1 MICKVKQILKGS
13 LDSIPSPSPS
23 VKIQIMGGKI
33 CLRGKGE
40 TLLGAVNK
48 LLKTK
53 SLLITPKNVLLLH
66 LKQTFTPIILIFTDG
81 EGDGIDNRESF
92 KVCSTLPPSSTTLS
106 SSKLITHI
114 TLHTNNTKV
123 HSGFDFQVGNPNKS
137 TILIAEIY
145 NM

>member
-1 MICKVKQILKGS
+1 M
-13 LDSIPSPSPS
+13 DSIPSPS
-23 VKIQIMGGKI
+23 VKIQIMGGKV
-33 CLRGKGE
+33 CLRCKSK
-40 TLLGAVNK
+40 TLLGIVNK

-53 SLLITPKNVLLLH
+53 SLLITPKNVLPLH

-81 EGDGIDNRESF
+81 EGDGIDNRVSF
-92 KVCSTLPPSSTTLS
+92 KICSTLPPSSTTLS